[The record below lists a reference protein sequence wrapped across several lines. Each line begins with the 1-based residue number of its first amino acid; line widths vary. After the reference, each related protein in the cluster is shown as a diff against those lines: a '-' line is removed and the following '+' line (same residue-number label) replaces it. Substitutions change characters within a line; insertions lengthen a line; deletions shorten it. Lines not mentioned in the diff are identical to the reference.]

1 MEEKYIDLLLKKC
14 LNLNFS
20 KILFV
25 NYDIVNKDF
34 IIKLVKRAKELG
46 VEEIYLDE
54 NDIYK
59 EHDILS
65 DIELSDIENHPYFNR
80 SVWNEY
86 ANKSANF
93 LSFRSPNPGVMEDID
108 PKKLARA
115 EYIKRKTSSIYIN
128 KILMYQIPWCIAA
141 LPNQNWANNVFKNEK
156 DAFKLLENTLYNI
169 CMVNTDNPIE
179 SWNKHLEN
187 NKVIIETLNNLK
199 LKMLHY
205 KNNLGT
211 DLTVQLLSDGLWCDA
226 SKNGLVNM
234 PSYEIFTTP
243 DYRKTNGIVYG
254 SRPLI
259 YNGGIIDNFWIKFE
273 NGKAIDCG
281 AQKGES
287 ILRNI
292 INSDDNSCY
301 LGECALVENNSPI
314 SNTGLVFGLTLI
326 DENASCHLAL
336 GEGFIECSQNNDN
349 LSDEQLLAKGINL
362 SKVHVDFMIGTP
374 DLEIEAETYDG
385 KKIKILEEGNFKKY

>member
-20 KILFV
+20 KCLFV
-25 NYDIVNKDF
+25 NYDVVNKAF
-34 IIKLVKRAKELG
+34 INKLIVRAKELG

-65 DIELSDIENHPYFNR
+65 NIEFSDIEKHPYFDR
-80 SVWNEY
+80 TIWNEY
-86 ANKSANF
+86 ANKNSNF
-93 LSFRSPNPGVMEDID
+93 LSFRSPNLGVMDDID
-108 PKKLARA
+108 PEKLARA
-115 EYIKRKTSSIYIN
+115 EYTKRKTCSVYLN
-128 KILMYQIPWCIAA
+128 KILSYPIPWCIAA
-141 LPNQNWANNVFKNEK
+141 LPNQNWANKIFGNNENSL
-156 DAFKLLENTLYNI
+156 KLLENTLYNI
-169 CMVNTDNPIE
+169 CMVNTDNPIDN
-179 SWNKHLEN
+179 WNKYLEN
-187 NKVIIETLNNLK
+187 NKFIIEKLNNLR

-205 KNNLGT
+205 KNSLGT
-211 DLTVQLLSDGLWCDA
+211 DLTVELLDDSIWCDA
-226 SKNGLVNM
+226 SNNGLVNM

-259 YNGGIIDNFWIKFE
+259 YNGGLIDNFWIKFE

-281 AQKGES
+281 AEQGET

-336 GEGFIECSQNNDN
+336 GEGFLECSKNNEN
-349 LSDEQLLAKGINL
+349 LSDEEILEKGINL
-362 SKVHVDFMIGTP
+362 SRVHVDFMIGTP

-385 KKIKILEEGNFKKY
+385 KKVKILEDGNFKK